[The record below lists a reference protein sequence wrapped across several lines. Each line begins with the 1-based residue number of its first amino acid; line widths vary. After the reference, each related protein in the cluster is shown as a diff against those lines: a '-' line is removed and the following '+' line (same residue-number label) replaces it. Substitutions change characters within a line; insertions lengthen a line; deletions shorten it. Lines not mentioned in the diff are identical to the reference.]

1 MGKSPY
7 WILELMWYL
16 YILIMAPMMW
26 WNAIV
31 DDGFTGFIMGLLV
44 TGVLLLI
51 PQILRGK

>member
-44 TGVLLLI
+44 TGVLLLT
-51 PQILRGK
+51 PQILKGK